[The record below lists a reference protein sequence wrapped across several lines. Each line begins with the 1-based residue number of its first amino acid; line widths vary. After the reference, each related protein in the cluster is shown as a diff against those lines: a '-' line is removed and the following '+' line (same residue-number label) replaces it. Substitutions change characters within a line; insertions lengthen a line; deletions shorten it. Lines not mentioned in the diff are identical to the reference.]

1 MTTTSNRELPA
12 TEALIVSLDGYI
24 RARYGLLAVQTFE
37 EERCLRFMRG
47 VADHER
53 HRAKGLYTWSRTR
66 GLRLIAG
73 PGVGTEPRVI
83 ANREDALPLIEYIEE
98 AEQGLYVLSDFAPY
112 LMEYG
117 APKPELVRRLREL
130 AWAIRSRPVTVIF
143 LGARF
148 PDIPELEKE
157 VKILDLPLPE
167 EAETADILNRET
179 DRLEANPN
187 AVVELDSDA
196 RANLMQAL
204 LGLTATEMENVLA
217 KAAVRD

>member
-1 MTTTSNRELPA
+1 MTVTPVRELPS
-12 TEALIVSLDGYI
+12 TEALILSLDEYI

-37 EERCLRFMRG
+37 EERFLRFMRG

-66 GLRLIAG
+66 GLRLVAG
-73 PGVGTEPRVI
+73 PGVGAETRSIP
-83 ANREDALPLIEYIEE
+83 NREDPLSLIEYIEE

-148 PDIPELEKE
+148 PDIPNWK
-157 VKILDLPLPE
+157 
-167 EAETADILNRET
+167 R
-179 DRLEANPN
+179 R
-187 AVVELDSDA
+187 
-196 RANLMQAL
+196 
-204 LGLTATEMENVLA
+204 
-217 KAAVRD
+217 